1 MAIRQNAGA
10 SKSMYLEYSSTPG
23 VLLISNEATRAIV
36 TKARELVGEEA
47 WKRGFDGFAG
57 KTVARQVRKFFE
69 ENGIPSSTT
78 LDGEITSAYY
88 SEREHDN
95 GLYQDIRVK
104 FVDPDTKEGYLV
116 TLPLYSGAAQMLI
129 RKLANDTVTRGTYV
143 KAFSVFPG
151 QGRED
156 QATNRT
162 YYDSTVQLKGE
173 DGEIKQAGGIFEDA
187 VDAVNSK
194 IEAAKAAGLKDRQV
208 LRTVRSNAVIEFYKE
223 ILQNQIEPKF
233 KLEDEEKADDEQVG
247 RRVEQPRA
255 PAGGFDEM
263 DDDIPF

>member
-1 MAIRQNAGA
+1 MAIQQNSGA
-10 SKSMYLEYSSTPG
+10 SKSIYLEYSSTPG
-23 VLLISNEATRAIV
+23 VLLISNEANRAII
-36 TKARELVGEEA
+36 TKARELVGEES
-47 WKRGFDGFAG
+47 WKRGFDGLAG
-57 KTVARQVRKFFE
+57 KTVARQVRKFLE

-78 LDGEITSAYY
+78 LDGEIVSAYY

-95 GLYQDIRVK
+95 GAYQDIRVK

-129 RKLANDTVTRGTYV
+129 RKLANDTVTRGTII

-156 QATNRT
+156 QASGRV
-162 YYDSTVQLKGE
+162 YFDSTVQLKGK
-173 DGEIKQAGGIFEDA
+173 DGEIKQADGIFEDA
-187 VDAVNSK
+187 VDAVK
-194 IEAAKAAGLKDRQV
+194 AKVEAAKAAGFKDKKM
-208 LRTVRSNAVIEFYKE
+208 LSTARTNAVIEFYKE
-223 ILQNQIEPKF
+223 ILQNEIEPKF
-233 KLEDEEKADDEQVG
+233 KLEDEDEADDEQVG

-255 PAGGFDEM
+255 PAGGFDQM